1 MKTTTGSLP
10 LKSGS
15 SSFQSNAQSTA
26 VDVVRLLALGA
37 CAVALHAA
45 MRHRVEWGPGHQG
58 LTWMALV
65 MGGRIT
71 SHQRWA
77 ALTTAVGA
85 AAATMLPVW
94 HLGDPF
100 LWLAYATAGGVVD
113 LAFHGFVRSS
123 RAVWPLA
130 LIGGVAHATK
140 PVLRAAI
147 AQSGGWQYESLL
159 RGLPFPVAS
168 HFFFGAVG
176 ALIGV
181 GVVRLVNRRR
191 SHD

>member
-15 SSFQSNAQSTA
+15 SSFQSSAQA
-26 VDVVRLLALGA
+26 AIVELVKLLALGA

-45 MRHRVEWGPGHQG
+45 MRHRIEWGPGHQG

-65 MGGRIT
+65 MGGRLT
-71 SHQRWA
+71 SNQRWA
-77 ALTTAVGA
+77 GVTTAVGA
-85 AAATMLPVW
+85 AGATMLPIW

-100 LWLAYATAGGVVD
+100 LWLAYLIAGVVVD
-113 LAFHGFVRSS
+113 LGFNGVLRSH
-123 RAVWPLA
+123 RVLWAVA

-140 PVLRAAI
+140 PLIRSVI
-147 AQSGGWQYESLL
+147 AQSGGWRYETLL
-159 RGLPFPVAS
+159 GGLPFPVAS

-176 ALIGV
+176 ALIGA
-181 GVVRLVNRRR
+181 GVVRLVARRT
-191 SHD
+191 HD